1 MKTVV
6 ITGAASGI
14 GYAVAKA
21 LAAKSYRVIGV
32 DKTKKECDRAVWKI
46 GKTAADANVQFFCG
60 DLSRQTDVNRVAD
73 EIGKYINEECDGRLD
88 VLINYAD
95 TANNWNNITAEGYE
109 RQFALNHLAGFMLTH
124 RLMPYLQKSGGRVI
138 MTGTGLRESNK
149 VHWKNFMYNEH
160 YQCIRSYEETK
171 LCNLLFVQEFNRR
184 FTKNGVRAYVVDPGF
199 NITDNRGIRT
209 RSIRCWF
216 WRIRCK
222 CSKKLKAAVQT
233 YEYLCAKMPA
243 PQGLNYYQCI
253 ETKLANRLDN
263 ESESKRRFELSEKI
277 CEIEFACNSTMS

>member
-14 GYAVAKA
+14 GYAVARA
-21 LAAKSYRVIGV
+21 LTAKSYRVIGV
-32 DKTKKECDRAVWKI
+32 DRTKKECDRAVWKI
-46 GKTAADANVQFFCG
+46 EKTGAGANVQFFCG

-73 EIGKYINEECDGRLD
+73 EISKYLNEECGGRLD

-95 TANNWNNITAEGYE
+95 TANNWSIITAEGYE
-109 RQFALNHLAGFMLTH
+109 HQFALNHLAGFMLTH

-199 NITDNRGIRT
+199 NITDSRGIRT
-209 RSIRCWF
+209 RGIRSWF
-216 WRIRCK
+216 WRVRCK
-222 CSKKLKAAVQT
+222 CSEKLKAAVQT
-233 YEYLCAKMPA
+233 YEYLCTKIPA
-243 PQGLNYYQCI
+243 PEGLYYYQCS
-253 ETKLANRLDN
+253 ETKLVYRSDD

-277 CEIEFACNSTMS
+277 CEIEFACNNIMS